1 MKNNSN
7 ANNLYRKLSNL
18 DYLKKSIL
26 QLLKSEPLWYVQD
39 QKFILDTQNLLLW
52 KNNSDGMIEYKEV
65 NHYLT
70 EFRNLSYPF
79 GYDFGWT
86 IPNIEQ
92 LQALAVK
99 IQNES
104 SFNGKYFLWN
114 KRYWIIGH
122 PYRCIDLAKG
132 KDDEERTNGHL
143 VFVNNSIAQNLAN
156 FIEQI
161 INFDITLTSVKNE
174 NFNLLDYMKNPN
186 IIDLYQNLDYNR
198 CRLPQIETIQFTD
211 PHKGVWEL
219 NGIDLEILREQG
231 VRARDPHKDLRLESN
246 IAIDFGTS
254 STVVAYEDINGRP
267 LLLRIGVDDFY
278 EAVTPEHYENPTILE
293 FLDLNSLLE
302 HWNEIAQ
309 QPLVSWG
316 EVRCSHEALH
326 NLRNNDSDP
335 EIVASILNKLKQW
348 ALREAKDEPIR
359 ITDQINEFEYQLSS
373 LSPKNPVKGKPLE
386 VNHDDPLDPIELYA
400 WFLGLNI
407 NWRQR
412 GLFLKYYMTFPVS
425 YPKEVKEKILASF
438 RRGLLR
444 SLPAALIE
452 DQDIM
457 DQFLVEERGS
467 EPAAYVA
474 SSIKAH
480 NVSATD
486 EGTAYAVFDFGGG
499 TTDFDYGYYRWS
511 TDDEYD
517 QYGIEEVFEHF
528 GANGDNFLGGENLL
542 ENMAYIVFKHNID
555 LCRQHKI
562 AFTKPLDADSF
573 AGSEM
578 LIDKTQAARTNTL
591 ILTSKLRPFWEQ
603 GIINNTGV
611 ESITLINRLGE
622 KVTCELTL
630 PIDELTSYLNQRILQ
645 GLRNFF
651 AAMKEAFQERSAN
664 LIHILL
670 AGNSSKSE
678 RVQALFEAVIHPTQE
693 DENLL
698 EEDKTTIEYQDLIDE
713 YLDDADIQACAQ
725 LLPSIFQNSIPEFEI
740 HRPLEADLADSS
752 IPTAKTGVALG
763 ILRLCPGSG
772 VEVINHTV
780 EESEGEA
787 PFPYYVGRA
796 RRGKF
801 QVMINRNTPYNK
813 WYELGVVPK
822 EGIFNFLF
830 TQSNLAL
837 GDQLEV
843 GHSELYPRRVT
854 FPASY
859 AGQKVY
865 ASAITP
871 TTLVVGCSDVE
882 GNISEK
888 YLNTTIEVSLLN

>member
-1 MKNNSN
+1 MTNSN
-7 ANNLYRKLSNL
+7 YAQWLYQSFVENKKNITTTSIVDKLCMKKFWLITDDDKTLILDIRRKVVWLIVEVRVEISELPSIINSSNSIFNNNWNVPENNYFRTFVRSYSSNLYIES
-18 DYLKKSIL
+18 KSFFDLYYWIV
-26 QLLKSEPLWYVQD
+26 KID
-39 QKFILDTQNLLLW
+39 N
-52 KNNSDGMIEYKEV
+52 EYKGIDLDPGCESTRRSSGNV
-65 NHYLT
+65 ILYDDNIAQDLN
-70 EFRNLSYPF
+70 EF
-79 GYDFGWT
+79 
-86 IPNIEQ
+86 I
-92 LQALAVK
+92 VK
-99 IQNES
+99 IYDLNFKISDPQNPT
-104 SFNGKYFLWN
+104 G
-114 KRYWIIGH
+114 
-122 PYRCIDLAKG
+122 
-132 KDDEERTNGHL
+132 
-143 VFVNNSIAQNLAN
+143 
-156 FIEQI
+156 
-161 INFDITLTSVKNE
+161 
-174 NFNLLDYMKNPN
+174 NLLDST
-186 IIDLYQNLDYNR
+186 IIPDITEFYQNLDYNR
-198 CRLPQIETIQFTD
+198 CRLPQIEEIQFTD
-211 PHKGVWEL
+211 PHKGIWEL
-219 NGIDLEILREQG
+219 TGLDSTILAAEGI
-231 VRARDPHKDLRLESN
+231 RARDPRKDLRLESN
-246 IAIDFGTS
+246 IGIDFGTS
-254 STVVAYEDINGRP
+254 STVVAYEDTNGRP
-267 LLLRIGVDDFY
+267 QLLRIGVDNFD
-278 EAVTPEHYENPTILE
+278 EAVLPEHYENPTVLE
-293 FLDLNSLLE
+293 FLNIQQMLV
-302 HWNEIAQ
+302 HWNEIVQ
-309 QPLVSWG
+309 QPLVDWG

-348 ALREAKDEPIR
+348 ALREARDEPIR
-359 ITDQINEFEYQLSS
+359 ITDQINEFEYQLSP

-603 GIINNTGV
+603 GIINNTGI

-725 LLPSIFQNSIPEFEI
+725 LLPSIFQNGIPEFEI

-882 GNISEK
+882 GDISEK